1 MTKAFLPFILGL
13 LTAAALAQQPLR
25 LHPKNP
31 HYFEFRGKPT
41 VLITSAEHYGAVL
54 NPDFEFKTYL
64 DELAR
69 HGLNYTRIFSGSYVE
84 APGLGDFSIPSN
96 TLGPKPERFLAPWA
110 RTDQPGYHRGGNKFD
125 LARWDPAYFSRLKSF
140 VQEAGKRGIVVEMT
154 LFTSHYSED
163 GWLSSPLHPKNNV
176 NRVDSVAKN
185 DALTLKNGNLLHFQE
200 ALVRKLVRELN
211 PYDNVFFEIQ
221 NEPWADKGV
230 KVKSGLR
237 HTDPVAAGAESWHEV
252 IELANPDRLA
262 WQQRVASF
270 IKSEE
275 SNLPKKHLIAQNISN
290 FYYPIAEP
298 DPQVSI
304 FHFHYALPQA
314 ASDNQN
320 INRVI
325 GLDETGFNGT
335 SDSVYR
341 RQAWRFLLAGGG
353 LFNNL
358 DYSFAVGHERG
369 DFDNPKAPGGGSAA
383 LRAQLKVLKNF
394 LQSVNFLQMKPL
406 ENGVQNLP
414 EGSRAYGLVAPG
426 KQAALFFEGNKPASG
441 QITLTPG
448 PWREEWVDVLTGQEL
463 QQRTTAHTGGP
474 YKLTGPKG
482 EVALRLT
489 RLAK

>member
-1 MTKAFLPFILGL
+1 MKNYFAAGLIL
-13 LTAAALAQQPLR
+13 LTTAVFAQQPLR

-41 VLITSAEHYGAVL
+41 VLVTSAEHYGAVL
-54 NPDFEFKTYL
+54 NADFDYKTYL

-69 HGLNYTRIFSGSYVE
+69 HGLNYTRLFSGSYVE
-84 APGLGDFSIPSN
+84 DPGLGDFSIPSN
-96 TLGPKPERFLAPWA
+96 TLGPKPDRFLAPWA
-110 RTDQPGYHRGGNKFD
+110 RTDQPGYYRGGNKFD
-125 LARWDPAYFSRLKSF
+125 LSKWDPAYFSRLKNF
-140 VQEAGKRGIVVEMT
+140 AQEAGRRGIVVELT

-163 GWLSSPLHPKNNV
+163 GWRSSPLHPKNNV
-176 NRVDSVAKN
+176 NRVDSVAK
-185 DALTLKNGNLLHFQE
+185 DAALTLKNGNLLGFQE
-200 ALVRKLVRELN
+200 AFVRKLVRELN
-211 PYDNVFFEIQ
+211 GFDNVFFEIQ

-230 KVKSGLR
+230 KVQSGLR
-237 HTDPVAAGAESWHEV
+237 HTDPVAAGAEGWHEV
-252 IELANPDRLA
+252 IELANSDRLA
-262 WQQRVASF
+262 WQQRIGSF
-270 IKSEE
+270 IKNEE
-275 SNLPKKHLIAQNISN
+275 SRLPKKHLIAQNVSN

-314 ASDNQN
+314 AADNQN
-320 INRVI
+320 INHAI

-335 SDSVYR
+335 TDSVYR
-341 RQAWRFLLAGGG
+341 RQAWRFLLAGGA

-394 LQSVNFLQMKPL
+394 LESLNFLQMKPA
-406 ENGVQNLP
+406 EAAVGRLP
-414 EGSRAYGLVAPG
+414 EGSRAYALVAPG
-426 KQAALFFEGNKPASG
+426 KQVAVFFEGQRPASG
-441 QITLTPG
+441 EIGLTPG
-448 PWREEWVDVLTGQEL
+448 PWREEWVDVLTGKSL
-463 QQRTTAHTGGP
+463 QQRTTAHTGGA